1 MSAQLH
7 YPWFGSRWERV
18 VEQHQHGRLPHAL
31 LLAGPAGIG
40 KVDFAT
46 ALGNLLL
53 CQAPQGDQPCGCCH
67 SCELRKAGH
76 HPDLVQIRPEAA
88 GKPIKVDQVR
98 ALIDRL
104 HSTAQQGGYR
114 IVLLE
119 PAESLN
125 TSSANALLKI
135 LEEPGDNTLLILIT
149 HQPGQ
154 LMPTIRSRC
163 QRVDFGL
170 PSQEQAVNWLAD
182 TLGLEAERAV
192 QLLGF
197 AHGGPLRARDL
208 YQSDALEQRKILMSG
223 LADLLRDRM
232 SASELAVK
240 LGKCDLLN
248 CLDWLASLLNDLV
261 RMQMTSAS
269 MPKINQDMRRM
280 LEAVAKQGS
289 SVRIFELADRIQQE
303 RVSLML
309 RQNPNRQL
317 LLETLLLRWSAL
329 VR

>member
-1 MSAQLH
+1 MSDVAD

-18 VEQHQHGRLPHAL
+18 MEQRHHGRLPHAL
-31 LLAGPAGIG
+31 LLSGPAGIG
-40 KVDFAT
+40 KAEFAE

-53 CQAPQGDQPCGCCH
+53 CHNPQGNKPCDHCH
-67 SCELRKAGH
+67 SCELRIAGH
-76 HPDLVQIRPEAA
+76 HPDRFQLRPEAQ

-98 ALIDRL
+98 ELIDRL

-114 IVLLE
+114 IVTLE

-135 LEEPGDNTLLILIT
+135 LEEPGEDTLLILIS

-163 QRVDFGL
+163 QRIDFAI
-170 PSQEQAVNWLAD
+170 PSPDEAAQWLTQSLD
-182 TLGLEAERAV
+182 LEPTKAS
-192 QLLGF
+192 QLLGL
-197 AHGGPLRARDL
+197 AHGAPLRARDL
-208 YQSDALEQRKILMSG
+208 YQSDAMDQRKLLMTG
-223 LADLLRDRM
+223 LADLLRGRT
-232 SASELAVK
+232 SASELATK
-240 LGKCDLLN
+240 LGKADLLN
-248 CLDWLASLLNDLV
+248 CLDWLASLLNDVV
-261 RMQMTSAS
+261 RMQMTGSDEPRVNA
-269 MPKINQDMRRM
+269 DMRRM
-280 LEAVAKQGS
+280 LEAVAKQTS
-289 SVRIFELADRIQQE
+289 RVRIFSLADRIQEE

-317 LLETLLLRWSAL
+317 LLETLLLQWSAL

>member
-1 MSAQLH
+1 MSDIAS
-7 YPWFGSRWERV
+7 YPWFGNRWQRV
-18 VEQHQHGRLPHAL
+18 LEQRENERLPHAL

-40 KVDFAT
+40 KAEFAE

-53 CQAPQGDQPCGCCH
+53 CHNPQDNKPCDHCH
-67 SCELRKAGH
+67 SCELRIAGH
-76 HPDLVQIRPEAA
+76 HPDRCVLVPDGP

-98 ALIDRL
+98 ELIDRL

-114 IVLLE
+114 IVTLE

-135 LEEPGDNTLLILIT
+135 LEEPGNDTLLILIS

-163 QRVDFGL
+163 QRIDFAI
-170 PSQEQAVNWLAD
+170 PQPDDATEWLMKS
-182 TLGLEAERAV
+182 LNLEPAKAT
-192 QLLGF
+192 QLLGI
-197 AHGGPLRARDL
+197 AHGAPLRARDL
-208 YQSDALEQRKILMSG
+208 YQSDAMDQRKLLMTA
-223 LADLLRDRM
+223 LADLLRGRA
-232 SASELAVK
+232 SATEMATK

-248 CLDWLASLLNDLV
+248 CLDWLASLLNDVV
-261 RMQMTSAS
+261 RMQMTAS
-269 MPKINQDMRRM
+269 DEPKVNADMRRM
-280 LEAVAKQGS
+280 LEAVAKQAS
-289 SVRIFELADRIQQE
+289 RVKIFSLADRIQEE

-317 LLETLLLRWSAL
+317 LLETLLLQWSAL

>member
-1 MSAQLH
+1 MTAQLQ
-7 YPWFGSRWERV
+7 YPWFGNRWARV
-18 VEQHQHGRLPHAL
+18 VEQHRHGRLPHAL

-40 KVDFAT
+40 KHDFAVS
-46 ALGNLLL
+46 LGNLLL
-53 CQAPQGDQPCGCCH
+53 CQTPRDDRPCGRCH

-76 HPDLVQIRPEAA
+76 HPDLVHVTPESV

-135 LEEPGDNTLLILIT
+135 LEEPGDKTLLVLIS

-163 QRVDFGL
+163 QRIDFGI
-170 PSQEQAVNWLAD
+170 PPEDQAVGWLSE
-182 TLGLEAERAV
+182 TLGLEEERAV

-208 YQSDALEQRKILMSG
+208 YQGDVLEQRKILMSG
-223 LADLLRDRM
+223 LADLLRDRI
-232 SASELAVK
+232 SASELAGK
-240 LGKCDLLN
+240 LGKCDLLS
-248 CLDWLASLLNDLV
+248 CLDWLASLLNDLI
-261 RMQMTSAS
+261 RMQMTASA

-317 LLETLLLRWSAL
+317 LLETLLLHWSAL